1 MWLLHTNFK
10 KYIIVNF
17 YMEDEVIREASKVL
31 TILSKYDALKIFLQS
46 REGIEAETA
55 APEKIGLTK
64 KQYYTR
70 LKQLVDIGLIEK
82 SKGKYVQTTLG
93 RIIYEKA
100 LQVLFEHVR
109 NAKKLQMLDVL
120 KSSGKFSIDEIY
132 KLLSIKVEED
142 KAKVFMNY
150 DDFINMLVER
160 MSNASNEVLYV
171 TRFFNESVTNTL
183 IELQKRGVNVR
194 MIIDR
199 MLTEGHVL
207 DKTVKHEY
215 KERLEKMVITTVP
228 YDPEQVDRK
237 ITDVPFSFIVI
248 DGKEVGIELVNAN
261 NPERFYAGVCVSYE
275 RLVKQMISLFE
286 TLYAS
291 AAIARANR

>member
-17 YMEDEVIREASKVL
+17 YMEDEVVKEASKVL

-55 APEKIGLTK
+55 APEKMGLTK

-70 LKQLVDIGLIEK
+70 LKQLVDIGLVEK

-100 LQVLFEHVR
+100 LEVLFEHVR

-132 KLLSIKVEED
+132 RLLSIKVEED
-142 KAKVFMNY
+142 KAKVVVNY
-150 DDFINMLVER
+150 DDCINMLVER
-160 MSNASNEVLYV
+160 MSNASSEVLYV
-171 TRFFNESVTNTL
+171 SRFFNENVTNA
-183 IELQKRGVNVR
+183 IVELQKRGVNVR
-194 MIIDR
+194 MIVDR
-199 MLTEGHVL
+199 MLIQGHAL
-207 DKTVKHEY
+207 DKTVRHEH
-215 KERLEKMVITTVP
+215 KEKMEKALVTTVS
-228 YDPEQVDRK
+228 YYPEGVDK
-237 ITDVPFSFIVI
+237 KVADVPFSFVVV
-248 DGKEVGIELVNAN
+248 DGKEACVELVNAN
-261 NPERFYAGVCVSYE
+261 SPERFYAGVYVSDE
-275 RLVKQMISLFE
+275 ILAKQMIGLFE
-286 TLYAS
+286 TLYAG
-291 AAIARANR
+291 ATIARANR

>member
-1 MWLLHTNFK
+1 
-10 KYIIVNF
+10 
-17 YMEDEVIREASKVL
+17 MEDEVIREASKVL

>member
-17 YMEDEVIREASKVL
+17 SMEDEVLREASKVL

-46 REGIEAETA
+46 VEGIEAETD

-70 LKQLVDIGLIEK
+70 LKQLVDTGLIEK
-82 SKGKYVQTTLG
+82 SKGRYVQTTLG

-120 KSSGKFSIDEIY
+120 KSSGKFDMDEIY
-132 KLLSIKVEED
+132 RLLSIKVGED
-142 KAKVFMNY
+142 KAKVFMEYGELTNV
-150 DDFINMLVER
+150 LVEK
-160 MSNASNEVLYV
+160 MNNASNEVLYA
-171 TRFFNESVTNTL
+171 TRFFNEHIINEI
-183 IELQKRGVNVR
+183 IELHKRGVNVR

-199 MLTEGHVL
+199 MLIEGQREKV
-207 DKTVKHEY
+207 VKQEY
-215 KERLEKMVITTVP
+215 KERMMVTTVP
-228 YDPEQVDRK
+228 FYPENVDRK
-237 ITDVPFSFIVI
+237 VADVPFSFMVI
-248 DGKEVGIELVNAN
+248 DGRETCIELVNAN
-261 NPERFYAGVCVSYE
+261 NPERFYAGVYVSDE
-275 RLVKQMISLFE
+275 NVAKQMIGLFE
-286 TLYAS
+286 TLYAGT
-291 AAIARANR
+291 AIARANRR

>member
-17 YMEDEVIREASKVL
+17 DMEDEVIREASKVL

-46 REGIEAETA
+46 IEGIEAETE

-70 LKQLVDIGLIEK
+70 LKQLVDVGLIEK

-93 RIIYEKA
+93 RIIYERS
-100 LQVLFEHVR
+100 LQVLFEQVR

-120 KSSGKFSIDEIY
+120 KSSGKFDMDEIY
-132 KLLSIKVEED
+132 RLLSIKVEEA
-142 KAKVFMNY
+142 KAKVFMDY
-150 DDFINMLVER
+150 DDFTNMLVER
-160 MSNASNEVLYV
+160 MSNASSEVLYV
-171 TRFFNESVTNTL
+171 TRFFNENVTNTV

-199 MLTEGHVL
+199 MLMEGHTR
-207 DKTVKHEY
+207 DKAVRQEH
-215 KERLEKMVITTVP
+215 KERMEKMMVATVP
-228 YDPEQVDRK
+228 FYPENVDRK
-237 ITDVPFSFIVI
+237 VTDVPFSFMII
-248 DGKEVGIELVNAN
+248 DGKEICIELVNAN
-261 NPERFYAGVCVSYE
+261 SPERFYAGVYVSDE
-275 RLVKQMISLFE
+275 RLAKQLIGLFE
-286 TLYAS
+286 TLYAGT
-291 AAIARANR
+291 AIARTNR